1 MPAEAAASQTTTA
14 TPHENEGSSTGTPPT
29 DAAAPET
36 AFRPYVEDILDA
48 LAADPERE
56 LLVHGDRRLTA
67 GQFHD
72 LVHRTAHA
80 MAAQGIERGTT
91 VTLLSGNLPEAI
103 AARYAANLAGCRVNH
118 LYNKLSADVQAN
130 IVRDVETRALIV
142 DPRLADRAA
151 ELIERAPVPTVLTLG
166 EAKREIGTD
175 VLALGAEQP
184 AEPFVTRA
192 RPDDICTIRHTGGT
206 TGHPKGIVTTFEQY
220 NRMRRMMHAAPE
232 QEYTPKQ
239 LVCTTIA
246 HAAGML
252 ADVMF
257 LSGGSVV
264 LHDDFDPA
272 EALATIEREGITHL
286 FLLPP
291 LVYQLMDHPDAER
304 RDLSSLR
311 ALTYGGCQSSPARIA
326 DAVRRFGQVLV
337 QFYGQNEAGG
347 ISVLPPE
354 EHDPDNLERLR
365 SAGKILPGV
374 EVAIRDADGNDLPAG
389 ELGEICVRS
398 EGTMTGYWKQPEL
411 TAEVLRDGWLHTGDV
426 GFVDEENYITV
437 VDRIKD
443 MIVVVGGH
451 VYTTELEDLLNS
463 HPKVLQSAVFGVRD
477 ADNMEQVYAAVVAV
491 PGSGAEA
498 EELRAAVREKRG
510 AMYEPA
516 HITFVDALPLTDAG
530 KPDKKLLRQRA
541 ERAQAA

>member
-1 MPAEAAASQTTTA
+1 MPAEAAASQTTPT
-14 TPHENEGSSTGTPPT
+14 TPREDQGSS
-29 DAAAPET
+29 PEP
-36 AFRPYVEDILDA
+36 AFRTYVEDNLDA
-48 LAADPERE
+48 LAADPGRE

-67 GQFHD
+67 GQFCD
-72 LVHRTAHA
+72 LVHRMAHA
-80 MAAQGIERGTT
+80 MAAQGVERGTT

-103 AARYAANLAGCRVNH
+103 AARYAANLVGCRVNH

-142 DPRLADRAA
+142 DPRLTDRAA
-151 ELIERAPVPTVLTLG
+151 ELTERAPVPTVLTLG
-166 EAKREIGTD
+166 EAKREIGQD
-175 VLALGAEQP
+175 VLALAAEQT
-184 AEPFVTRA
+184 AEPFVSPA
-192 RPDDICTIRHTGGT
+192 QPDDICTIRHTGGT
-206 TGHPKGIVTTFEQY
+206 TGHPKGIVTTFRQL
-220 NRMRRMMHAAPE
+220 NRMRRMMPE
-232 QEYTPKQ
+232 QTEQDYTPKQ

-257 LSGGSVV
+257 LNGGTVV
-264 LHDDFDPA
+264 LHDDFDAA
-272 EALATIEREGITHL
+272 EALATIERERITHL

-291 LVYQLMDHPDAER
+291 LVYQLMDHPDSER

-326 DAVRRFGQVLV
+326 DAVRRFGKVLV

-347 ISVLPPE
+347 ISVLPAE

-374 EVAIRDADGNDLPAG
+374 EVAIRDTDGNDLPTG

-398 EGTMTGYWKQPEL
+398 AGTMTGYWKQPEL

-426 GFVDEENYITV
+426 GFVDADDYITV

-463 HPKVLQSAVFGVRD
+463 QPKVQQSAVFGVRD
-477 ADNMEQVYAAVVAV
+477 ADNMEQVYAAVVAA
-491 PGSGAEA
+491 PDSRLEA
-498 EELRAAVREKRG
+498 EELRAWVREARG

-516 HITFVDALPLTDAG
+516 HISFVDALPLTDAG
-530 KPDKKLLRQRA
+530 KPDKKLLRQLA
-541 ERAQAA
+541 EQERDAAQAGAS